1 MQCAPGPDRRFRK
14 STSRGFLASSLIA
27 IVGITAGA
35 ARAED
40 WPQFRGHNGTSI
52 STESRNLPVEFSATS
67 KVLWQHEVGE
77 GVNCPVVASGRVFI
91 TGMTSKQTFT
101 VFGFDAA
108 TGTKLWEQSFE
119 TGPLPTITIPNTQAS
134 STVCADA
141 ERVYVHFSTLGLKAL
156 DVKSGSLVWEHKVP
170 KAYYLLGWGTA
181 QAPMLYQDK
190 LIYCQD
196 DDLGSFIL
204 ALDKKTGTQIWR
216 TPREDMLAGYS
227 VPVIVTANGRTDL
240 VVAGSGKMQGYDPND
255 GKLIWTCNSLL
266 RTIMVSPVVKDDM
279 IYISLKSFGDTNRI
293 LKEALL
299 EWKDTNQDKKLSKSE
314 LDPAFYEKFDK
325 ADKNHDGFLE
335 GDELNNAF
343 QSRTNMAGGGKI
355 VQAIR
360 GGGRGDVTKTHIVW
374 NLTNIDPPSD
384 IASPL
389 LYEGKLFLVK
399 NGGMTSAYDA
409 KDGTVIWS
417 KKRIDNEGN
426 YYASPVAADGKV
438 YVTGEAGA
446 IAVLQL
452 GKKPKVLSVNDIGES
467 CVATPAI
474 ADNRLFVRTVK
485 KLYCF
490 SEEAK

>member
-1 MQCAPGPDRRFRK
+1 MLFLPRI
-14 STSRGFLASSLIA
+14 SRGRVAVALTTNVLA
-27 IVGITAGA
+27 IVVLALPTAT
-35 ARAED
+35 RAED
-40 WPQFRGHNGTSI
+40 WPQFRGNNGTSI
-52 STESRNLPVEFSATS
+52 ATESHNVPVEFSSTS
-67 KVLWQHEVGE
+67 KVLWQHDVGE

-91 TGMTSKQTFT
+91 TGMTAEKTFT
-101 VFGFDAA
+101 VFAFDAKS
-108 TGTKLWEQSFE
+108 GTKLWERSFE

-134 STVCADA
+134 STACADS
-141 ERVYVHFSTLGLKAL
+141 ERVYVHFSTLGLKSL
-156 DVKSGSLVWEHKVP
+156 DAKSGSVVWEHKVP
-170 KAYYLLGWGTA
+170 MGYYLLGWGTA

-204 ALDKKTGTQIWR
+204 ALDKKTGNPIWR

-227 VPVIVTANGRTDL
+227 VPVIVTAGGRTDV
-240 VVAGSGKMQGYDPND
+240 VVAGSGKMQGYDPQD

-279 IYISLKSFGDTNRI
+279 IYISLKSFGDTNRV
-293 LKEALL
+293 LKYALL

-314 LDPAFYEKFDK
+314 LEPAFYEKFDK

-335 GDELNNAF
+335 GSELDHAF
-343 QSRTNMAGGGKI
+343 QSPKNMAGGGKI

-374 NLTNIDPPSD
+374 NNTVNVDPSD

-399 NGGMTSAYDA
+399 QGGMTSAYNA
-409 KDGTVIWS
+409 KDGKEIWS
-417 KKRIDNEGN
+417 KKRIDNPGN
-426 YYASPVAADGKV
+426 YFASPVAAEGKV

-446 IAVLQL
+446 IAVLKL
-452 GKKPKVLSVNDIGES
+452 GKKPQILSVNDIGES

-474 ADNRLFVRTVK
+474 ADGRLFVRTVK